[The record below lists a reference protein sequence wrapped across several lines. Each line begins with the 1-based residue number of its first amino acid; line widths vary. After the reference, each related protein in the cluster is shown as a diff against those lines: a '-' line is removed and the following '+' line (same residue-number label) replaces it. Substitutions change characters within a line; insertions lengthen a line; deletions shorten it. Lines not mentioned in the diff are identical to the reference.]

1 LNKKLLSLT
10 ENTVKS
16 GMGHHMRQTA
26 LRTYLLA
33 QDVDLY
39 VVSNPDDYFRIEVE
53 GLCKD
58 VVLIDLSDETQ
69 THFNLT
75 ALDFKNK
82 FCFDWSASQIPDINV
97 IVSEWSDK
105 KFGYRSE
112 KYSGFEYFI
121 INEDI
126 FSVSISENN
135 YCLITVGAYL
145 NEDFLNKIL
154 EKLKLFYSKEI
165 LLIESGSLINLTS
178 GKKLSKNLSRKEYLV
193 YLAQAE
199 LVVTNGGTTLVESCL
214 LTKKIISVPKN
225 KYELSFAKRVNDTN
239 PLFAIWDLVIA
250 HEKVTML
257 NSTNSKLDG
266 LGVKRVGDVIL
277 NLIAS
282 YE

>member
-1 LNKKLLSLT
+1 MNKKLLSLT
-10 ENTVKS
+10 ENTAKS
-16 GMGHHMRQTA
+16 GMGHYMRQTA
-26 LRTYLLA
+26 LRTYLLER
-33 QDVDLY
+33 DIDLY
-39 VVSNPDDYFRIEVE
+39 IVRDPDEYFEIKVA
-53 GLCKD
+53 GLSKNI
-58 VVLIDLSDETQ
+58 VLIDLSEETQ
-69 THFNLT
+69 SQFNLA

-121 INEDI
+121 INEDV
-126 FSVSISENN
+126 FSISISEKD

-145 NEDFLNKIL
+145 NNDILSKIL
-154 EKLKLFYSKEI
+154 KKLELFYPKEI

-178 GKKLSKNLSRKEYLV
+178 SEKLSTNLSRKEYLV
-193 YLAQAE
+193 YLAEAE

-214 LTKKIISVPKN
+214 LNKKIISVPKN
-225 KYELSFAKRVNDTN
+225 KYELSFAKRVNDVN
-239 PLFAIWDLVIA
+239 PLFAIWDLVSD

-257 NSTNSKLDG
+257 NSTNSKFDG